1 VPGRDQQY
9 ASTQPI
15 NPLGVESLATLQARE
30 AHRRLQLR
38 KLLMRSPRTVV
49 DVLARLTR
57 FSAALAL
64 TIPVLGGAAVAL
76 WEGNQIHGLALALN
90 LVATFTLLLGIHAL
104 AEYRDYRRAVAAHA
118 TNEVEPLATGYGLL
132 VRGLVEPDIALNF
145 GHILLLTSALCGLW
159 LPIISGWPPLF
170 FAGLSVLL
178 IYFYVNPPLALAGRG
193 WGVGETALFVS
204 LGLLQTLNSYY
215 VQNQNISWLALLICV
230 PFGLLCVLIQH
241 NYNVLFERR
250 DWLIRK
256 RTLAVELGPLR
267 ALDVSAFLAVAVHI
281 AIVAIVSL
289 AALPYGAL
297 VTLAA
302 LPIALGAFARIDRER
317 LATEDLFQVYKAGVA
332 ATFWV
337 GILFCAALT
346 IAALW

>member
-1 VPGRDQQY
+1 MPGRNQNH

-15 NPLGVESLATLQARE
+15 GPLGVESLAALQARE
-30 AHRRLQLR
+30 AQRRLQLR

-64 TIPVLGGAAVAL
+64 TIPVLAGAAVAL
-76 WEGNQIHGLALALN
+76 WEGHSLHPLALTLN
-90 LVATFTLLLGIHAL
+90 LIATFTLLLGIHAL

-132 VRGLVEPDIALNF
+132 VRGLIEPDIALNL
-145 GHILLLTSALCGLW
+145 GHILLLISALCGLW
-159 LPIISGWPPLF
+159 LPLLSGWPPLF

-178 IYFYVNPPLALAGRG
+178 IYCYVNPPLELARRG
-193 WGVGETALFVS
+193 WGIGEAALFVS
-204 LGLLQTLNSYY
+204 LGLLQTINSYY
-215 VQNQNISWLALLICV
+215 VQSQNVSWLALLVSV
-230 PFGLLCVLIQH
+230 PLGLLSVLMVH

-250 DWLIRK
+250 DWLMRK

-267 ALDVSAFLAVAVHI
+267 ALDLSAFLAVAVHI

-289 AALPYGAL
+289 AALPYGVL
-297 VTLAA
+297 ITLAA

-317 LATEDLFQVYKAGVA
+317 LAAEDLFHVYKAGVA

-337 GILFCAALT
+337 GFLFCAALV
-346 IAALW
+346 IAGLW